1 MKNYSLKLIS
11 AAAVACA
18 LGATVVF
25 AQSDP
30 NSIFDYT
37 TQNSNNVPEIREM
50 NYAAATAWLKSCAE
64 GDVTADI
71 PVILPRQGNR
81 IRHGGVQK
89 QYNHY

>member
-1 MKNYSLKLIS
+1 
-11 AAAVACA
+11 
-18 LGATVVF
+18 
-25 AQSDP
+25 
-30 NSIFDYT
+30 
-37 TQNSNNVPEIREM
+37 M

-81 IRHGGVQK
+81 IRRGGIPK